1 MKINCLSRPFSTLWN
16 SSGLLIVRIFPN
28 SYSYLRPFHERYY
41 TWNTIFNRFVSNFW
55 LLLTCWLRFPWRII
69 EIIFLNFFSP
79 TFFCDIFLQL
89 IEFLFVYL
97 FFLGFQLPY
106 SINIESSDLDVL
118 PRPTMNIS
126 RVGNVPT
133 EIETF
138 SIDMQC
144 SGLRS
149 AEVEVTIKIEVT
161 LNRATNNVT
170 ELVFRRKKICLHV

>member
-1 MKINCLSRPFSTLWN
+1 M
-16 SSGLLIVRIFPN
+16 
-28 SYSYLRPFHERYY
+28 
-41 TWNTIFNRFVSNFW
+41 
-55 LLLTCWLRFPWRII
+55 
-69 EIIFLNFFSP
+69 
-79 TFFCDIFLQL
+79 
-89 IEFLFVYL
+89 
-97 FFLGFQLPY
+97 
-106 SINIESSDLDVL
+106 DVL

-126 RVGNVPT
+126 RIGDVPT

-149 AEVEVTIKIEVT
+149 AEVEVTITIEVT